1 MRINQSIIIKASRE
15 QVWEQITDPSSYL
28 EFMSGITRWEL
39 EDKSGSNSASGAD
52 VDVDARIT
60 IGSRIRMLIRVGA
73 AEVGGLIEIVECKP
87 GSDMAWSSVT
97 GIDQRG
103 RWRLREAGEGR
114 TKVELRYSYG
124 VAGSGI
130 GGLLAERVGA
140 PILSRR
146 LRASLLALKKLV
158 ERERLRREADARRER
173 TASSA

>member
-1 MRINQSIIIKASRE
+1 MRINQSIIVKASRE

-39 EDKSGSNSASGAD
+39 EGEGD

-114 TKVELRYSYG
+114 TRVELRYSYG

-140 PILSRR
+140 PILGRR
-146 LRASLLALKKLV
+146 LRASLLGLKKLV

-173 TASSA
+173 AGSSA